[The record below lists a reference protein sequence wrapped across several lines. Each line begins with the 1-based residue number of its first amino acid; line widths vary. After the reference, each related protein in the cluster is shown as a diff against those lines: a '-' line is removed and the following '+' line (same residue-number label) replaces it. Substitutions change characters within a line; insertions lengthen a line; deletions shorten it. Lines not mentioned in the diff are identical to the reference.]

1 VTDHIET
8 APQPA
13 ESRNSRNGPQTIS
26 PADILLIAYDCDG
39 VLVDSR
45 RANEAYYNYI
55 LDHFNLPRVHYDQLH
70 MIQVLAASQVI
81 DALFAGTGLTEKARL
96 FEKSIVDHQFLELT
110 KIEPHVTD
118 VLKQIRK
125 GRLTAVVSNRG
136 KSLRPL
142 LTHHGI
148 GDLFDMVVGSNDV
161 DRKKPDPES
170 LEKVMDHFSILRD
183 QVLYVGDSEIDQ
195 ILCRLAGVP
204 FVTYRNP
211 KLEALFNLNDH
222 LDLLEILSSK
232 RNSRSLME
240 SVRG

>member
-8 APQPA
+8 TPQLH
-13 ESRNSRNGPQTIS
+13 ENRNSRNGPQAIS
-26 PADILLIAYDCDG
+26 PAEILVIAYDCDG

-45 RANEAYYNYI
+45 LANEAYYNYI
-55 LDHFNLPRVHYDQLH
+55 LGHFNLPRVHNDQRH

-110 KIEPHVTD
+110 RIEPHISD
-118 VLKQIRK
+118 ALKQIRK

-142 LTHHGI
+142 LAHHGI
-148 GDLFDMVVGSNDV
+148 GDLFDMVVGSDDV
-161 DRKKPDPES
+161 ERKKPDPES
-170 LEKVMDHFSILRD
+170 LEKVMGHFSIRPD

-204 FVTYRNP
+204 FVAYRNP
-211 KLEALFNLNDH
+211 ELDALFNLNDH
-222 LDLLEILSSK
+222 IDLLKILSSQK
-232 RNSRSLME
+232 NSRFFME
-240 SVRG
+240 SIHG

>member
-8 APQPA
+8 TPQLP
-13 ESRNSRNGPQTIS
+13 ENRNSRNGPETIS
-26 PADILLIAYDCDG
+26 PADILVIAYDCDG

-45 RANEAYYNYI
+45 LANEAYYNYI
-55 LDHFNLPRVHYDQLH
+55 LDHFNLPRVPSDQRH

-96 FEKSIVDHQFLELT
+96 FEKSVVDHQFLELT
-110 KIEPHVTD
+110 RIEPHVSD
-118 VLKQIRK
+118 ALKQIRK

-142 LTHHGI
+142 LAYHGI

-161 DRKKPDPES
+161 ERKKPDPEA
-170 LEKVMDHFSILRD
+170 LEKVVGHFSIRPD
-183 QVLYVGDSEIDQ
+183 QVLYVGDSEIDR

-204 FVTYRNP
+204 FVAYRNP
-211 KLEALFNLNDH
+211 ELDACFNLNDH
-222 LDLLEILSSK
+222 LDLLEILSSHK
-232 RNSRSLME
+232 DSRSFME
-240 SVRG
+240 GIHG